1 MLDPSLIDMLFKV
14 SVIDTKEKHV
24 IAGSKICQ
32 KGKTNLNWHISP
44 LSHIQQYTRQN
55 TKSA

>member
-32 KGKTNLNWHISP
+32 KGKTNLN
-44 LSHIQQYTRQN
+44 
-55 TKSA
+55 